1 MDKKEE
7 TKQPD
12 NIIYDKNDS
21 SVASFISYLMAGF
34 GCRGIK
40 QFLGIYLVILSRD
53 YASSVLCL
61 ENLELCCDDKK
72 SYEVVPV
79 FYGVSRSDVRQQSG
93 PFSDAFTKLERSNP
107 ADHVT
112 KWRRMFAKIAE
123 LKGHEYDEELSEESE
138 FVEEIVEDVYE
149 LLNPTEEIRIHSRQ
163 LDIQNLLCKQQWGL
177 RTLGI
182 LGKPGIGKTTLARA
196 VFRRMVGGYDASHFV
211 KDFHTRYSEMTLE
224 PLPAHFLCMTQ
235 VEEFDLNN
243 SGSEQC
249 HRQKRVLIVLDDV
262 RNEQDAMSFLGE
274 IDQFGPGSL
283 IIITSR
289 DRQVL
294 EKCHLNEIYELNG
307 LNGED
312 ARKLFT
318 RCAFGKDVIVKNLPM
333 IVIKGFEGNPSA
345 LRSYANK
352 FKGKTTE
359 DSMRIL
365 FKDAVFNTKKN
376 TSMCIYSNIA
386 IHEHKSIFLNKTVL
400 HAIQN
405 IIFDLEE
412 HPDLDLPNHV
422 AESISDLRSPCVHHP
437 SVQVQSLPKHF
448 HRRQLVLLHGLA
460 CQFYKLWEGYKRFS
474 RLRKINLGHCE
485 KLVQVVELSNACYLE
500 EINLQDCKN
509 LDTFPDTDQLEN
521 LQFLDLSNCSGIKY
535 FQENASKLEKL
546 WDGAQSTG
554 FLIPE
559 RNPRSTNLER
569 LDLSV
574 CSSLML
580 LPPSI
585 GHLQQLKDLNMEE
598 ISRNISYLYL
608 DKTAIE
614 EVPQW
619 IEDISGLSDLSM
631 SDSWQNHPEEI
642 STSLMR
648 VDMSGNSFERLPD
661 TWTSIQPK
669 DLILGNCKNLVSLPE
684 LPATLSLLTANNC
697 VSLESLYV
705 HGNVLTVS
713 LPRISLSKQILRY
726 KACIVVESRP
736 GPVNDPPAELS
747 YGDVQFEFLCLDHR
761 KEIIKIKEC
770 GIQLMEVYSRK
781 RSGTED
787 GNKPAENDEE
797 LRRIRKQMR
806 VRMTKHW

>member
-535 FQENASKLEKL
+535 FQENLKKISPNIAKLKL
-546 WDGAQSTG
+546 
-554 FLIPE
+554 L
-559 RNPRSTNLER
+559 
-569 LDLSV
+569 V
-574 CSSLML
+574 
-580 LPPSI
+580 
-585 GHLQQLKDLNMEE
+585 E
-598 ISRNISYLYL
+598 I
-608 DKTAIE
+608 
-614 EVPQW
+614 
-619 IEDISGLSDLSM
+619 DISDCRALTE
-631 SDSWQNHPEEI
+631 DSWQNHPEEI

-669 DLILGNCKNLVSLPE
+669 DLIL
-684 LPATLSLLTANNC
+684 
-697 VSLESLYV
+697 
-705 HGNVLTVS
+705 
-713 LPRISLSKQILRY
+713 
-726 KACIVVESRP
+726 
-736 GPVNDPPAELS
+736 AELS
-747 YGDVQFEFLCLDHR
+747 YGDVQFEFLCLDHK

-806 VRMTKHW
+806 VRMTKHCHIKSSSRTFWLEYTTLNFKIRFSLGGASSYCGILWLRYHG

>member
-1 MDKKEE
+1 MDKNEE

-40 QFLGIYLVILSRD
+40 LFLGIYLVILSRD

-386 IHEHKSIFLNKTVL
+386 IHEHPKSIFLNKTVL

-585 GHLQQLKDLNMEE
+585 GHLQQLKDLNMEGCSYLELRSFPE

-631 SDSWQNHPEEI
+631 SGCNKLKKISPNIAKLKLLVEIDISDCRALTEDSWQNHPEEI

-697 VSLESLYV
+697 VSLESLY
-705 HGNVLTVS
+705 GFFNF
-713 LPRISLSKQILRY
+713 LRM
-726 KACIVVESRP
+726 A
-736 GPVNDPPAELS
+736 L
-747 YGDVQFEFLCLDHR
+747 QF
-761 KEIIKIKEC
+761 
-770 GIQLMEVYSRK
+770 MNAS
-781 RSGTED
+781 
-787 GNKPAENDEE
+787 N
-797 LRRIRKQMR
+797 
-806 VRMTKHW
+806 